1 MNTVVETP
9 SAAPTDD
16 AAPAPRKRNAERTR
30 KAILTAALKEF
41 SQAGYAGARIE
52 KTGTASANPRN
63 ERAPSATSGNRSPIS
78 AAAAESIRICPSS
91 AAPEIRD
98 AKFTTLPIAV

>member
-1 MNTVVETP
+1 VSTMVETP
-9 SAAPTDD
+9 SAEPTDD

-52 KTGTASANPRN
+52 K
-63 ERAPSATSGNRSPIS
+63 IVK
-78 AAAAESIRICPSS
+78 AAKCNIRMLYHYFGDKKGLYLAVLEAAYDDLRILREKP
-91 AAPEIRD
+91 AHRRPVA
-98 AKFTTLPIAV
+98 